1 MKYLSCGVLTVGL
14 FDDLSRFLENR
25 LEEFLRNNPHL
36 ELDVLLDQ
44 LRQQEEDTLK
54 LIADLKLQEKRSQ
67 DEILATATEIQKW
80 HIRVQKAKAANRED
94 LATPAQEHEA
104 KLLRQGNQQWTH
116 MQGVKERSKQAKEL
130 LQKIQVRRQ
139 EVQAK
144 ATQAQATRTK
154 AQTQQRIES
163 NGWWNTTASSSTVDE
178 LEDKF
183 LRWETE
189 DELEKMKRQ
198 MGK

>member
-1 MKYLSCGVLTVGL
+1 MKYVSCGVLRVGL

-44 LRQQEEDTLK
+44 LRQQEQDTLK
-54 LIADLKLQEKRSQ
+54 LIAELQLQEKRSQ

-94 LATPAQEHEA
+94 LAAPAQEHEA

-116 MQGVKERSKQAKEL
+116 MQGVKERTKQAKEL

-144 ATQAQATRTK
+144 ATEAQTTRTK
-154 AQTQQRIES
+154 AQTQQRIEN
-163 NGWWNTTASSSTVDE
+163 NGWWDTTASSSRVDD

>member
-1 MKYLSCGVLTVGL
+1 VGL

-94 LATPAQEHEA
+94 LAAPAQEHEA

-116 MQGVKERSKQAKEL
+116 MQGVKERSKQAQEL

-163 NGWWNTTASSSTVDE
+163 NGWWNTATSSSTVDD